1 MFAAYASTS
10 VPSPWP
16 TAHLEG
22 ASVHFAW
29 RVQHGLDLYPNDADF
44 PFVANLMGPCG
55 FWLVGGLGRL
65 LAADVPTLYLIGR
78 MVSLACGIAT
88 AVLVGGYLTRRY
100 GLLAGI
106 VGAVFALGAAPMIGY
121 AVMTR
126 PDMLADLAGAAGF
139 FLACQR
145 ASRELGW
152 RSLLQMIFAAA
163 LSRLPA

>member
-1 MFAAYASTS
+1 M
-10 VPSPWP
+10 
-16 TAHLEG
+16 
-22 ASVHFAW
+22 
-29 RVQHGLDLYPNDADF
+29 
-44 PFVANLMGPCG
+44 
-55 FWLVGGLGRL
+55 GGLGRL

-88 AVLVGGYLTRRY
+88 AVLVGGYFDAPLWLTGRHRRCRVR
-100 GLLAGI
+100 A
-106 VGAVFALGAAPMIGY
+106 GAAPMIGY

-152 RSLLQMIFAAA
+152 C
-163 LSRLPA
+163 